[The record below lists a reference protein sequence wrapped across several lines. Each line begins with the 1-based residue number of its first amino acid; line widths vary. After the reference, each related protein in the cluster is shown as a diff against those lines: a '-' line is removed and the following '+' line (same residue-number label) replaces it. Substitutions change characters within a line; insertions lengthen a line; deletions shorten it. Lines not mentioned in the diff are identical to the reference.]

1 MGQIRSDIFLWK
13 ISCMQRIPCGASLT
27 RCTTGRRSSVSGGRE
42 VSRAQSGKLQRHRLL
57 CSRTSLFCPA
67 PVHFRTGDR
76 SYPDGRRQED
86 PGSTEPPGHGTEQV
100 SALSHTKNE
109 SMNKNSTDCLIKTV
123 CGVFYMH
130 IVVCAETRRSA
141 QNQRTRSV

>member
-1 MGQIRSDIFLWK
+1 MIGRSRGNCK
-13 ISCMQRIPCGASLT
+13 G
-27 RCTTGRRSSVSGGRE
+27 TGFYAA
-42 VSRAQSGKLQRHRLL
+42 AQVF
-57 CSRTSLFCPA
+57 FCPA

-123 CGVFYMH
+123 CGVFLYAYRGLRRNKAQ
-130 IVVCAETRRSA
+130 CAESKNKKCIKSA
-141 QNQRTRSV
+141 MITLQKKKRCVTASSEYLNIFWENA